1 MTRSLVGAATFALAL
16 AALPAGRASAAP
28 VTWAANQHQYE
39 AVLVSNG
46 LGWIDAEVA
55 AEARGCGWHLATIGS
70 ADENKFVF
78 SLVKGKA
85 AFFILGLG
93 PWLGGYQKDSIHENG
108 GDWAW
113 VTGED
118 FSGYTNWAKGEPS
131 NRTAG
136 HQDVEPGVPPG
147 QYESFLSHKLNGQWN
162 DHHPEALFHGYV
174 AESDAATQKACQ
186 SP

>member
-1 MTRSLVGAATFALAL
+1 MRHHLLGASAVLLAL
-16 AALPAGRASAAP
+16 LPISISPVSATV
-28 VTWAANQHQYE
+28 VTWSVNKHQYE
-39 AVLVSNG
+39 AVLVSQG
-46 LGWIDAEVA
+46 LSWFDAEQAV
-55 AEARGCGWHLATIGS
+55 EARGCGWYLATLTS
-70 ADENKFVF
+70 KAEDQFVF
-78 SLVKGKA
+78 GLFKKNPN
-85 AFFILGLG
+85 FFLGGNG